1 MPGAVRNR
9 ISIIN
14 VPAKNAAYVKSSHFD
29 TKNVSI
35 WDNSNL
41 FQNVLILPDHEYP
54 QTKDLPFYL

>member
-29 TKNVSI
+29 TKKCVKLE
-35 WDNSNL
+35 L
-41 FQNVLILPDHEYP
+41 FQLISKCVNF
-54 QTKDLPFYL
+54 TGS